1 MSQVI
6 LSAINCFLFYVMLV
20 VTVRDY
26 WRLHVILVV
35 YRDFRGGPRA
45 VKLGSFRKR
54 RPFPA
59 NYKQTT
65 SIEMKNHAENSTA
78 EEVVITSDNIE
89 IETTDNTDAGWKSI
103 LIAVLKILI
112 LGIAVFIYD
121 IYSK

>member
-1 MSQVI
+1 M
-6 LSAINCFLFYVMLV
+6 
-20 VTVRDY
+20 
-26 WRLHVILVV
+26 
-35 YRDFRGGPRA
+35 YRDFRGVPRA

-78 EEVVITSDNIE
+78 EEVVTSDNIE